1 MNPEK
6 SYPAMALQTAPAD
19 SNEPTFDHAYLA
31 RFTLGDLALEREVLQ
46 LFAAQ
51 APIYVDNLLAA
62 DTPEAWVDAA
72 HTLKSSAGAL
82 GIRHLAQLA
91 AAAEGFDVF
100 AAGEAKDRFA
110 ARAEIGAVLRE
121 ALAQALAAID
131 AVAAPRDV
139 R

>member
-1 MNPEK
+1 MNPQK
-6 SYPAMALQTAPAD
+6 VYSAMALETAQAD
-19 SNEPTFDHAYLA
+19 GTEPNFDRAYLA
-31 RFTLGDLALEREVLQ
+31 RFTLGNVALEREVLA

-51 APIYVDNLLAA
+51 APIYIGNLLGAE
-62 DTPEAWVDAA
+62 TPKAWIEAA
-72 HTLKSSAGAL
+72 HTLRSSAGAV

-100 AAGEAKDRFA
+100 ATGEAKDGVA

-131 AVAAPRDV
+131 VVTAGSKTR
-139 R
+139 